1 MINSV
6 DLVKSNLIRY
16 FYAVS
21 KREKAELDLLALD
34 TSMGAKSPKFDNSPV
49 GYSGTKDEKLVNY
62 SIKKQKLDDEIKSW
76 YNESQVYFNILH
88 LFELEDKD
96 IEFLSYIY
104 KDKLSG
110 DEIAK
115 KLFYSDRKYVSR
127 KHNALLEKLSKYV

>member
-1 MINSV
+1 MINST

-21 KREKAELDLLALD
+21 KREKAELDLLALE
-34 TSMGAKSPKFDNSPV
+34 TSMGAKSPKFDSEVV
-49 GYSGTKDEKLVNY
+49 GYSGTKDEKLLNY
-62 SIKKQKLDDEIKSW
+62 SIKKQKLDNEIKSW

-104 KDKLSG
+104 KDKLNG
-110 DEIAK
+110 DEIAR
-115 KLFYSDRKYVSR
+115 KLFYTDRKYVSR
-127 KHNALLEKLSKYV
+127 KHNSLLERLSKFV